1 MGIIKII
8 ATILGWAFSFFKAKN
23 TSEMKQAQKIQ
34 DNVTQCDKTAE
45 AIQNRDTN
53 EIRKELSE

>member
-1 MGIIKII
+1 M
-8 ATILGWAFSFFKAKN
+8 GWAFSFFKAKN